1 MRTQKI
7 QITSIKDQIYQIL
20 KEEII
25 SGKLKSGEKLVE
37 QNIATR
43 FNVSRSP
50 VREAIKQL
58 TGDGLVVNV
67 TNHGVHVKVPTAKE
81 VEDMQVVRN
90 LFEEYAIDKVS
101 RNLTPQNRRKLEKLR
116 ASILQTQDYGCYQAL
131 EQDLSIEL
139 VRMCDNTIIENDYVK
154 IYTMMNNFS
163 HMVMST
169 KQASFE
175 NAVQERVALIDALLA
190 GDRERALAAVR
201 KHSTQ
206 ASQYIQQI
214 LYSEPAI

>member
-1 MRTQKI
+1 MGTQKI
-7 QITSIKDQIYQIL
+7 QVTSIKDQIYQIL

-25 SGKLKSGEKLVE
+25 NGKLKSGEKLVE

-81 VEDMQVVRN
+81 MEDMQVVRS
-90 LFEEYAIDKVS
+90 LFEEYAISQVS
-101 RNLTPQNRRKLEKLR
+101 RGLTEQNRRKLEKLR
-116 ASILQTQDYGCYQAL
+116 ESMLQTTDYKRYQAL

-139 VRMCDNTIIENDYVK
+139 VRMCDNRIIENDYIK

-163 HMVMST
+163 DLVMSME
-169 KQASFE
+169 QGSFE
-175 NAVQERVALIDALLA
+175 EAVQERVSLINALLD
-190 GDRERALAAVR
+190 GNCELALTAVR

-206 ASQYIQQI
+206 ASQYIQKI
-214 LYSEPAI
+214 LYSDPVI